1 MAPRWTCHL
10 RLVGSLQHHHCGV
23 RRWGAQE
30 TVDAEAVKGVF
41 PYGSVFLQVVD
52 GGLRASSGVAIPA
65 LGAPPPPPPTPH
77 THARGARRHIYQRAE
92 LFSGGS
98 QSSNFDHDQLLE
110 ESELGGHLCKAS
122 ATCAT
127 ISASGPSF
135 QSNFSGP

>member
-65 LGAPPPPPPTPH
+65 LGAPPPPPPPHH
-77 THARGARRHIYQRAE
+77 THTRAARGDTSI
-92 LFSGGS
+92 SGLSCFPEDRSPAISITTSCLRS
-98 QSSNFDHDQLLE
+98 QS
-110 ESELGGHLCKAS
+110 
-122 ATCAT
+122 
-127 ISASGPSF
+127 
-135 QSNFSGP
+135 